1 MPPRKAAKRARG
13 ASATAS
19 ATASTSALL
28 AVAEGAD
35 DPLRAAMT
43 KMWREGTLVDLTVA
57 VGTREFSV
65 HRSILAASSPFF
77 SAMLTGLYSESK
89 QAVVLVKDVSASAF
103 ELVLEFVY
111 ARECIAPEGLLQE
124 VLEAACRLEI
134 PELQAATQK
143 AIVDRLTAD
152 SVVDAWEFAETF
164 SLTPMA
170 TEVKSVA
177 LNLFDDLAKS
187 ATFSRLPA
195 KRLDELLAS
204 DELAIKDELT
214 ALQALEAWHGAQA
227 TPPPS
232 DVAQALLT
240 KVRFPLMKADAAFR
254 KEVIEK
260 SPVVQRHPM
269 VLVEAYREEHF
280 KEDTARTRSR
290 KSMLP
295 RKVTF
300 RELEVGMRVQLME
313 DADFVQAQLEMVVPG
328 ATHECS
334 ALEDGDEL
342 QLVGQDFKIV
352 SLMPEFQAA
361 QLNTSRVIG
370 DRGDYIFP
378 FTTLLL
384 LARGEWTPTTPTS
397 SPGD

>member
-1 MPPRKAAKRARG
+1 
-13 ASATAS
+13 
-19 ATASTSALL
+19 
-28 AVAEGAD
+28 
-35 DPLRAAMT
+35 
-43 KMWREGTLVDLTVA
+43 VDLTVA

-134 PELQAATQK
+134 PELQAATQR

-313 DADFVQAQLEMVVPG
+313 DADFVQAQLEMVVPR

-361 QLNTSRVIG
+361 QWNTSRVIG